1 MIEIKCMY
9 LNQVILKMEYL
20 KIIQEI
26 KEIIYKLMLIDHHN
40 GIVNIKHLF

>member
-9 LNQVILKMEYL
+9 LNQEILKMEFL
-20 KIIQEI
+20 KIIWQI
-26 KEIIYKLMLIDHHN
+26 KKIIYKHMLIDHHN

>member
-9 LNQVILKMEYL
+9 LNQEMRKMEYL

-26 KEIIYKLMLIDHHN
+26 KEIIYKLMLIDHLN